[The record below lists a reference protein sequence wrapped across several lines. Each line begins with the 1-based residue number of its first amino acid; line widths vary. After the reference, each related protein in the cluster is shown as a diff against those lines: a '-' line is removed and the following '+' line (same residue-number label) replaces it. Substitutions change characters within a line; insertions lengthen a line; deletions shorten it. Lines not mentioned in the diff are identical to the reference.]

1 MSSCLRAKNWLRF
14 AISSPLRSADRL
26 AIQARGQ
33 IRIGCQICKLRN
45 RMRLAPEGC
54 RHGER
59 IDSLFLPPGTLIAAS
74 MELTVV
80 QPANRDSGPVADF
93 PPHRPL
99 LGKLEVVRIGW
110 R

>member
-1 MSSCLRAKNWLRF
+1 
-14 AISSPLRSADRL
+14 
-26 AIQARGQ
+26 
-33 IRIGCQICKLRN
+33 
-45 RMRLAPEGC
+45 MRPAPEGR

-80 QPANRDSGPVADF
+80 QPANRDGGPVADF

-110 R
+110 RSPANQARFSGDKLQVFAIALTHRFADHRDFA